1 MTSLSVH
8 KKHEDG
14 SSNEV
19 LKITTGSWGL
29 QSVTNEF
36 ETFITKIIGKEKM
49 KKFKTDLL
57 PDYLNLIR
65 NFENK
70 ITSENTQNDAS
81 KDIVMV
87 FPQQIKRWIKND
99 PQTSIE
105 EVCCILK
112 YSKPIQTNSPGKLK
126 WTKEDFMKFSDKVT
140 KRVIEHIKDVL
151 VGDMTDVETI
161 LLVGRLSNVVV
172 NAVKKCF
179 KTKEVVVLDYVDVL
193 KGACGVAVKE

>member
-172 NAVKKCF
+172 NAVKN
-179 KTKEVVVLDYVDVL
+179 VL
-193 KGACGVAVKE
+193 KPRRLSYWIMLMCLKVLVEWR